1 MASAVQERRPSP
13 RTSCRPPA
21 ALGPHPAAL
30 LLARPVPLRTVQQ
43 VLRHA
48 KVSLTADLYGHL
60 ALDVTRDALEAMDVP
75 T

>member
-1 MASAVQERRPSP
+1 M
-13 RTSCRPPA
+13 
-21 ALGPHPAAL
+21 
-30 LLARPVPLRTVQQ
+30 PLRTVRQ

-75 T
+75 A